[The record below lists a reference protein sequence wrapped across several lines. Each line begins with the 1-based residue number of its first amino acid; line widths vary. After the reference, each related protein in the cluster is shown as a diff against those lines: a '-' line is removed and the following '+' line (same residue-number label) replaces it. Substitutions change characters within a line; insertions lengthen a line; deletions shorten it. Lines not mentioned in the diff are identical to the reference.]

1 MFDLKYPIIQA
12 PMAGGITTP
21 ELVAAVSNAGALGS
35 LGAAYLT
42 PSEIEQAVARVRALT
57 SRPFNVNLFA
67 IDFEAL
73 AVDSTPALAFIAPF
87 HEELGLPPP
96 RLPQKPAEDFQAQM
110 RAVLEAEVPIFS
122 FTMGVPSRDL
132 IAAFKARGTKVVG
145 TATTVREAVV
155 LSEAGVDAVTA
166 QGSEAGAHRGTFL
179 GSFEEAMISTLAL
192 VPQIR
197 RAVSVP
203 VIAAG
208 GIMNGAGI
216 RAVLT
221 LGASAAMLGTA
232 FLVCPEAGTAAC
244 YKAAVLAASGE
255 TAVTRAFSGRPARGI
270 RNRFMVA
277 AESTPGAV
285 LPFPWQNAATKP
297 LRAAAAKAGRAD
309 LLSLWAGQG
318 APLARAMPA
327 AELVR
332 TLVKEAGLDQK

>member
-1 MFDLKYPIIQA
+1 
-12 PMAGGITTP
+12 
-21 ELVAAVSNAGALGS
+21 
-35 LGAAYLT
+35 
-42 PSEIEQAVARVRALT
+42 
-57 SRPFNVNLFA
+57 
-67 IDFEAL
+67 
-73 AVDSTPALAFIAPF
+73 
-87 HEELGLPPP
+87 
-96 RLPQKPAEDFQAQM
+96 LPQKPAEDFQAQA

-155 LSEAGVDAVTA
+155 LSEAGVDAVAA

-192 VPQIR
+192 VPQIQ

-255 TAVTRAFSGRPARGI
+255 STALTRAFSGRPARGI
-270 RNRFMVA
+270 RNRFMA
-277 AESTPGAV
+277 AADSKPGAV
-285 LPFPWQNAATKP
+285 LPFPWQNAATRP

-327 AELVR
+327 AELVG
-332 TLVKEAGLDQK
+332 TLVNEAGLEPAMAPRITT